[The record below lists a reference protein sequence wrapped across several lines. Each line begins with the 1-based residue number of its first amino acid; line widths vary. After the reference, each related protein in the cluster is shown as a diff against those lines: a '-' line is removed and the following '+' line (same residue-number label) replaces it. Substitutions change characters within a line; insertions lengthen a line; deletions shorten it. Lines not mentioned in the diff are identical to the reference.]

1 MRHSR
6 RAYEDRTKPT
16 TSFTASMVW
25 RAKFRARPAPSAST
39 ASIARIS
46 AGLINRAR
54 ATVTECNGPSKV
66 SSFAWYP
73 VPVVRKGKRRYAW
86 LQSVERKWGTS
97 RYSGTIKWRYRLPKR
112 SRFR

>member
-1 MRHSR
+1 LRHSR

-46 AGLINRAR
+46 AGLINRAS
-54 ATVTECNGPSKV
+54 ATVTRVQRAFQSLQPETKELV
-66 SSFAWYP
+66 ER
-73 VPVVRKGKRRYAW
+73 RKCRGKRDFAGEIYIWVRCI
-86 LQSVERKWGTS
+86 RP
-97 RYSGTIKWRYRLPKR
+97 RDR
-112 SRFR
+112 